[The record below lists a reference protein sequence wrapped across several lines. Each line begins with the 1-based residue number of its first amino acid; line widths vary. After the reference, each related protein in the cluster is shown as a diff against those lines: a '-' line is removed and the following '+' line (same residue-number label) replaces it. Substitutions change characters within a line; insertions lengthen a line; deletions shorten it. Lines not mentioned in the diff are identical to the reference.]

1 MTPER
6 WQRVERLMQ
15 DALDQPADLRAAH
28 LRRASGDDEAL
39 FDEVMGLLRSYD
51 QVETYL
57 ESPAVPRLSEAP
69 SEGLGTTDVYD
80 DPGRDD
86 PGRATA
92 PIAPLEAGDRVGS
105 YRLRRRLGRGGMGD
119 VFLAERDDETFRRQV
134 AVKVVHRGPHASGV
148 QRRFKS
154 ERQILASLDHPNIAR
169 LLDGGSTDDGRPYLV
184 MELVEGVPIDRYC
197 DEQRWS
203 IQQRLRLFLNV
214 CSALQYAHQ
223 NLVVHRDIKPSN
235 ILVTRDGIPKLLD
248 FGIAK
253 LLNPE
258 LFPYTIELTRS
269 ELHPMT
275 PQYASP
281 EQLKGQAITTASDV
295 YALGVL
301 LYKLLAGR
309 LPHFAHGLTPEEL
322 ERVLGGEEPPRPSSA
337 VRGIEIQGS
346 SAVQLTPEAI
356 AGGRA
361 TQPQALRRQ
370 LLGDLDN
377 IALMALRKEPH
388 RRYGSVDQLA
398 DDVQRHL
405 ADLPVR
411 ARPDT
416 VGYRVRKF
424 VGRNR
429 VSVAAGGLAAL
440 LLMVF
445 AVAVFRQAQEIRRE
459 RDRVALERDKAQRV
473 ADFMVDLFEV
483 ADPSESRGNTITVRE
498 VLDRGADKTLDELTD
513 QPEIQSTLL
522 MTIGRVYG
530 SLGLYGR
537 AGPLLEQALEQRRD
551 LYGEPSLEVAE
562 SLTQVAWQR
571 RGVGQP
577 DLSME
582 LLEQSLT
589 MRQELVGERDP
600 ILLESLLAK
609 VENQR
614 MVGDD
619 EGSER
624 TLQQAFQIAQEHAT
638 ATWQK
643 PAETLY
649 ELARLSYQMGDLQQA
664 EHFAVLFGE
673 AIQRGEETHPQY
685 LLLDLHLLGVIRRD
699 LGKFDQAAAHLEES
713 LEVRRKYWPQDPLGI
728 QTLVALSRVHRLR
741 GDLGSAR
748 QAAEA
753 CRVEGERWQL
763 NLFPRNLEMQTLTGM
778 CWVELAEVA
787 SLQGDE
793 AARNAAVEAG
803 LQVLGRS
810 VPETLSFYGQE
821 AWVRA
826 MLLAGQVETAR
837 PVAAELLARGW
848 SSFDFVELCR
858 RYGVSES

>member
-1 MTPER
+1 MNPER
-6 WQRVERLMQ
+6 WQRVERLVE

-28 LRRASGDDEAL
+28 VRRLCGDDGHL
-39 FDEVMGLLRSYD
+39 FAEVMRVLRSYD
-51 QVETYL
+51 QVDTYL
-57 ESPAVPRLSEAP
+57 ESPVVPRRVDANYSET
-69 SEGLGTTDVYD
+69 LTTTNVYVD
-80 DPGRDD
+80 GESDRDD
-86 PGRATA
+86 SGPV
-92 PIAPLEAGDRVGS
+92 APLEAGDRVGS

-119 VFLAERDDETFRRQV
+119 VFLAERADDTFRRQV

-197 DEQRWS
+197 DEQQLS
-203 IQQRLRLFLNV
+203 IRQRLRLFLDV

-235 ILVTRDGIPKLLD
+235 ILVTRDGVPKLLD

-269 ELHPMT
+269 DLHPMT

-309 LPHFAHGLTPEEL
+309 LPHFAHGLSPEEL
-322 ERVLGGEEPPRPSSA
+322 ERVLGGEEPSRPSSA
-337 VRGIEIQGS
+337 AQGVETDGG
-346 SAVQLTPEAI
+346 SAARLTPETI
-356 AGGRA
+356 ARARA
-361 TQPQALRRQ
+361 TQPQTLRRQ

-388 RRYGSVDQLA
+388 RRYGSVDQLT

-405 ADLPVR
+405 ADMPVR

-440 LLMVF
+440 LLVVF

-498 VLDRGADKTLDELTD
+498 VLDRGADKTLSELAD

-522 MTIGRVYG
+522 TTIGRVYG

-537 AGPLLEQALEQRRD
+537 AGPLLEQSLEQRRE

-562 SLTQVAWQR
+562 SLVQVAWQR
-571 RGVGQP
+571 LGVQQF
-577 DLSME
+577 DQSLE
-582 LLEQSLT
+582 LLEQSLA
-589 MRQELVGERDP
+589 MRQELFGDGHPTLVEP
-600 ILLESLLAK
+600 LLGM
-609 VENQR
+609 VENQQR
-614 MVGDD
+614 TGDVA
-619 EGSER
+619 GSGR
-624 TLQQAFQIAQEHAT
+624 TLERAVAIADQTESLAWRH
-638 ATWQK
+638 
-643 PAETLY
+643 PAEMLY
-649 ELARLSYQMGDLQQA
+649 SLARLSYQKGDLQQA
-664 EHFAVLFGE
+664 EHFAVLLAE
-673 AIQRGEETHPQY
+673 AIQRGEETHPQF

-699 LGKFDQAAAHLEES
+699 LGKLDQAAAHLEES
-713 LEVRRKYWPQDPLGI
+713 LQVRRQYWPQDPMGI
-728 QTLVALSRVHRLR
+728 QTLVSLSRVHRLR
-741 GDLGSAR
+741 DDLEAAR
-748 QAAEA
+748 ESAEA
-753 CRVEGERWQL
+753 CRDEGDRWQL
-763 NLFPRNLEMQTLTGM
+763 QVFPRNLEMQTLIGM
-778 CWVELAEVA
+778 CWVELGEVA
-787 SLQGDE
+787 ALQGD
-793 AARNAAVEAG
+793 AAGRDAAVEAA
-803 LQVLGRS
+803 LQTLGS
-810 VPETLSFYGQE
+810 STPERLSLYGQE

-826 MLLAGQVETAR
+826 MWLADQVEVAR
-837 PVAAELLARGW
+837 PVASALLDRGW
-848 SSFDFVELCR
+848 TSFDFVELCR
-858 RYGVSES
+858 RHGVTEG